1 MSEHDAVDATVR
13 ALLAGVAA
21 RDLTAIEGL
30 LAEGVVWHG
39 DGPGGGCSHARTR
52 SPP

>member
-1 MSEHDAVDATVR
+1 MAAAVAVDAGVR

-21 RDLTAIEGL
+21 RDLGVIEPL

-39 DGPGGGCSHARTR
+39 DGPGSGASR
-52 SPP
+52 